1 MLSAFIDW
9 RRRLPSS
16 RAVQLAA
23 NYWKLYDVNVTQHY
37 MESKEQDIPLG
48 SKMLSAP
55 LSSLAHLRSSR
66 REIYSYM
73 FTKRRDFAVL
83 ADSTCVEAA
92 VTAMLRVQKFFYG
105 TLSDDLFA
113 VISFSTR
120 RPWSST
126 RSSWDYTPKVRGQKL
141 VSNSLK

>member
-37 MESKEQDIPLG
+37 MESKEQDIPQG

-83 ADSTCVEAA
+83 EDSTCVQAA
-92 VTAMLRVQKFFYG
+92 VTAMLRVQNFF
-105 TLSDDLFA
+105 TEHSVMICLLSSPSPPEDLGLQQGLLETTHQRLEVKNLFQTA
-113 VISFSTR
+113 
-120 RPWSST
+120 
-126 RSSWDYTPKVRGQKL
+126 
-141 VSNSLK
+141 